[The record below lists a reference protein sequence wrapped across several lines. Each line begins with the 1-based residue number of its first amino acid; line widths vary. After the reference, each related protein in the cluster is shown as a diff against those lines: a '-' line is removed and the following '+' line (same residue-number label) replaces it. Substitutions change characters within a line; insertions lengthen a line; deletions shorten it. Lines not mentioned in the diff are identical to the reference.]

1 MQEVTL
7 KVTQERMRGM
17 KVGVLRKLENSVSAQ
32 FAFIALFMVDADGN
46 YMDEAAAYEILD
58 EVELGEIEE
67 IAGQLKDSL
76 EAVAVPK
83 ASKRR

>member
-17 KVGVLRKLENSVSAQ
+17 KVGVLRKLESSVSAQ
-32 FAFIALFMVDADGN
+32 FAFIALFMVDDDGN
-46 YMDEAAAYEILD
+46 YLDEAAAYEILD

-83 ASKRR
+83 ASRRR